1 MAWALALVVV
11 WDQEKVTD
19 MDLAAEEILGAEIGT
34 KVVVDQ
40 AVAVGETRIRFTVA
54 KT

>member
-11 WDQEKVTD
+11 WDQEKATD
-19 MDLAAEEILGAEIGT
+19 MDLAAEEIPGVEIGT

-40 AVAVGETRIRFTVA
+40 AVGVVGIRIGFTVA